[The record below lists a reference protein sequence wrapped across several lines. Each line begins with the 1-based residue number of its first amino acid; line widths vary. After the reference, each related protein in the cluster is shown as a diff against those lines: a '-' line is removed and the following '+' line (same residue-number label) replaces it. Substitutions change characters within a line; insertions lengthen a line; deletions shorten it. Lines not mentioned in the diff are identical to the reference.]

1 MLRAL
6 LASAVFLALAA
17 PARAQI
23 DPQRR
28 VLLLGGYEQGLL
40 APGPVAPYAYAYM
53 NVPEVAGSS
62 SALRLVVA
70 PVYVDSEM
78 GFLNVIGKHADA
90 GVGFSGGG
98 YAFGQTE
105 VRRGDEKRGESFTGH
120 GGGPS
125 LSLYPKLGK
134 IGPVPINGYL
144 RGAASWAD
152 YRRNYA
158 TAPEFVLPPNEWT
171 GILRFGIRA
180 GGRPPGLDQA
190 PSGEVSVWY
199 EARDRE
205 HGGAYGY
212 NGDRVAERATHL
224 YWTRLLFAY
233 DFPDDRRL
241 GVDMNFGAGTGV
253 DRFSAYRV
261 GGMLQ
266 NNAEFPMSVPGYFS
280 QEIAAEKV
288 AHVWLRF
295 GKSLTN
301 ERRIV
306 FNWFAGGAVI
316 KPVPTTDAGGAQ
328 HAGVG
333 MGVEFLPK
341 REGGALRGMLSFGYS
356 PTAVRGDHRG
366 GEGVALSME
375 LNLGTTPP
383 PSGPSRL
390 PDTQGG
396 LRWLIG
402 SPALP

>member
-6 LASAVFLALAA
+6 AAALLLALAA
-17 PARAQI
+17 VPARAQI
-23 DPQRR
+23 DPTRR
-28 VLLLGGYEQGLL
+28 VLLLGGYEQGLF

-62 SALRLVVA
+62 TALRLVAA
-70 PVYVDSEM
+70 PVYVDTEM
-78 GFLNVIGKHADA
+78 GFLNFIGKYADA
-90 GVGFSGGG
+90 GIGFSGGG

-125 LSLYPKLGK
+125 LSLYPKFGN
-134 IGPVPINGYL
+134 IGPVPINGVA
-144 RGAASWAD
+144 RAAASWAD
-152 YRRNYA
+152 YRRSYA

-180 GGRPPGLDQA
+180 GGQPPGLDRA
-190 PSGEVSVWY
+190 PSGEVSLWY

-212 NGDRVAERATHL
+212 NGDRVAQRATHL

-233 DFPDDRRL
+233 DFPEDRRL
-241 GVDMNFGAGTGV
+241 GVTMNFGAGHDL

-266 NNAEFPMSVPGYFS
+266 NNAEFPMSIPGYFS
-280 QEIAAEKV
+280 QEIMAEKV
-288 AHVWLRF
+288 AHVWVRF
-295 GKSLTN
+295 GKGLTD

-341 REGGALRGMLSFGYS
+341 KEKGALRGMLSFGYS
-356 PTAVRGDHRG
+356 PTAVRGGHRG
-366 GEGVALSME
+366 AESVALSME
-375 LNLGTTPP
+375 LNLGKIPAPRT
-383 PSGPSRL
+383 GHRL

-402 SPALP
+402 SPGF